1 MEKEIPKQGTRLE
14 QLIVVCKHK
23 FVLANCK
30 HNRKHSEGQGC
41 TSLGSVYSPSG
52 SEGSIRKP
60 WALVSHSAQTC
71 RLEAL

>member
-14 QLIVVCKHK
+14 QLRVVCKHK

-52 SEGSIRKP
+52 SEG
-60 WALVSHSAQTC
+60 
-71 RLEAL
+71 